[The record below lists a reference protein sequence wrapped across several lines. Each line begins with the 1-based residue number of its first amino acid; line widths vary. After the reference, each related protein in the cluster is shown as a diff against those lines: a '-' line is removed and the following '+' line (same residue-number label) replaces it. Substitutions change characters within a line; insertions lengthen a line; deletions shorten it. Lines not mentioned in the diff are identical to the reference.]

1 MKVVALETENPS
13 LEALVDMAA
22 EEAVIITRDNNPAFA
37 LIALD
42 EDDIQTWGL
51 GQNPDFLALMKRSWE
66 RLRTEGSV
74 SLAEARRRLLTET

>member
-22 EEAVIITRDNNPAFA
+22 DEAVIITRDNNPAFA

-42 EDDIQTWGL
+42 EDDIQTWRL
-51 GQNPDFLALMKRSWE
+51 GQNPDFLALMQRSWE

-74 SLAEARRRLLTET
+74 SLEEARRRLLTET